1 MVAVV
6 KYEYICN
13 KTLKKPKS
21 AQMLV
26 NEHIFQ
32 ETIAQRAKAI
42 RLEHNW
48 TQAEVAERSGVSL
61 GSLRRFEQTG
71 EISLGNLYRIS
82 VALLRVNDWNQ
93 LFQPRPIRTIE
104 EIERENNRRPRK
116 RARKA
121 GKSSAA

>member
-1 MVAVV
+1 MLAN
-6 KYEYICN
+6 EY
-13 KTLKKPKS
+13 
-21 AQMLV
+21 V
-26 NEHIFQ
+26 FQ
-32 ETIAQRAKAI
+32 ETIAKRVKAI

-71 EISLGNLYRIS
+71 EISLGKLYRIS
-82 VALLRVNDWNQ
+82 VALLRVNDWNL

-121 GKSSAA
+121 GKSGAGKA